1 MFTLPTEVRK
11 VEIDEIRR
19 DILKE
24 RAMTHGLSDCEPDTI
39 RKRLGT
45 DLPA

>member
-11 VEIDEIRR
+11 VVIDELRR
-19 DILKE
+19 DIPKE
-24 RAMTHGLSDCEPDTI
+24 FFTTLGLLNCEPDTI